1 MEIVCTGCGKRYT
14 IRDEKIPTKGTAYL
28 SCPQCGE
35 KIEIKPPKPIKTPEP
50 AFNRSDNG
58 PDQYNE
64 PEFFEPGAKTALIY
78 CPQEEAKLE
87 ANKAL
92 KQLNFIV
99 REIKNAS
106 DIEGRFRYNTFDLV
120 LLFQNGPDPED
131 SLKGIHNFLN
141 NLEPERRKKVF
152 VVYFHLSGNRYN
164 GLQAFSYSVDMTL
177 NPLDLGSLADLLP
190 KALTQKEFRYKIFE
204 ECRAELAASAL

>member
-1 MEIVCTGCGKRYT
+1 MEIVCKGCNKRYT
-14 IRDEKIPTKGTAYL
+14 IRDDKIPTQGSAYL

-35 KIEIKPPKPIKTPEP
+35 KIEIKAPEP
-50 AFNRSDNG
+50 VQTTVTSADGDLSN
-58 PDQYNE
+58 QYDD
-64 PEFFEPGAKTALIY
+64 PEFFEPGAKTALVY
-78 CPQEEAKLE
+78 CPQEEARLE

-92 KQLNFIV
+92 KQLNFRV

-106 DIEGRFRYNTFDLV
+106 DIAGRFRYNTFDLV
-120 LLFQNGPDPED
+120 LLFQNGPDPEEP
-131 SLKGIHNFLN
+131 LKEIHGFIN

-177 NPLDLGSLADLLP
+177 NPLDLGSLVDLLP
-190 KALTQKEFRYKIFE
+190 KALKQKEFNYKIFE
-204 ECRAELAASAL
+204 ECRTELAASAL